1 MPRNGS
7 GTYILP
13 SGNPVVDGT
22 LVTSS
27 WANTTLN
34 DLSAGLT
41 QSLSKDGQTSPT
53 GNLTMGGYTH
63 TNVGNA
69 TARTQYAALGQ
80 VQDSTSQWLVS
91 LSGTDTI
98 TATAAPVIPAYVLG
112 QTFRFLSTGANSTA
126 SVTLNINGLGAK
138 AVKKNGSVSLAAGD
152 IAASSVAQVVYDG
165 TQFQLISIVSI
176 SFSTLLAGNNAF
188 TGNNTFAGTVGIGT
202 NAPAYPLDVGDNT
215 GQRIIRISG
224 GNTSMGEGA
233 ALYFRAG
240 TQTHAVGTFGAIVG
254 GSTSSDLTIYS
265 GSGNTIFYLAGA
277 ERMRIDSNGNVGIGE
292 SNPSGWN
299 SKLVVKATSGANQ
312 LSIVNA
318 GSTGSDWSSLN
329 AYAGGTQTS
338 ITHYGNGNAYLVTTG
353 SALQIQT
360 NAASPVMINTNS
372 VERVRVDSTGNVG
385 IGIAAPTSKLHVYQA
400 TGNVTAQVVTGN
412 VSNATLTLA
421 NSARSYN
428 VVCNSAGVLD
438 FWDASAGASRF
449 NIDSNGQL
457 YSSIYGSA
465 GTYQMFSPRVWLVF
479 NGSGGVASN
488 QTVIRS
494 GGVTSVYKNAAGD
507 YTVNFS
513 VTLPDASYA
522 LSGAAA
528 GTGAG
533 PAASSFIVNEYWN
546 ASANVGKTSTSCR
559 IIVTDNNSDSLIDAM
574 SISATFIR

>member
-13 SGNPVVDGT
+13 PGNPVVDGT

-80 VQDSTSQWLVS
+80 VQDSTGQWLVS

-98 TATAAPVIPAYVLG
+98 TATTAPVIPAYVLG
-112 QTFRFLSTGANSTA
+112 QTFRFLSTGANATS

-165 TQFQLISIVSI
+165 TQFQLISIVAI

-188 TGNNTFAGTVGIGT
+188 TGNNTFNGSLSVG
-202 NAPAYPLDVGDNT
+202 APY
-215 GQRIIRISG
+215 
-224 GNTSMGEGA
+224 
-233 ALYFRAG
+233 
-240 TQTHAVGTFGAIVG
+240 G
-254 GSTSSDLTIYS
+254 GSFSVQGGRSYFVANNELLSIGVNYKGADGTYWLGATDSATPALVFSNS
-265 GSGNTIFYLAGA
+265 VGA
-277 ERMRIDSNGNVGIGE
+277 ERMRIDDAGNVGIGE

-312 LSIVNA
+312 ISIVNA
-318 GSTGSDWSSLN
+318 GSTGSDWSTLN
-329 AYAGGTQTS
+329 TYAGGTQTS
-338 ITHYGNGNAYLVTTG
+338 ITHYGTGSAYLTTSG
-353 SALQIQT
+353 FALQIQT
-360 NAASPVMINTNS
+360 TAASPVLINTNS
-372 VERVRVDSTGNVG
+372 VERVRVDAAGNVG
-385 IGIAAPTSKLHVYQA
+385 IGINAPTSKLHVYQA
-400 TGNVTAQVVTGN
+400 TGNISAQVVTGN
-412 VSNATLTLA
+412 VSNATLVLA
-421 NSARSYN
+421 NSARTYN
-428 VVCNSAGVLD
+428 IACNSAGVLD
-438 FWDASAGASRF
+438 FWDASAGASRL
-449 NIDSNGQL
+449 NIDSNGL
-457 YSSIYGSA
+457 LSSAIYGA
-465 GTYQMFSPRVWLVF
+465 TGTYQMFSPRVWLVF

-488 QTVIRS
+488 QTVVRS
-494 GGVTSVYKNAAGD
+494 GGVTSVYKNATGD

-513 VTLPDASYA
+513 VTLPDNTYA